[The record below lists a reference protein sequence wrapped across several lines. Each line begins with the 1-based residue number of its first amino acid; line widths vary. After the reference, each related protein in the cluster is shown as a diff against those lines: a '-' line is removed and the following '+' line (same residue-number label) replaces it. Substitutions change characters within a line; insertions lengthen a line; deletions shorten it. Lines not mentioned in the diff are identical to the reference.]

1 MSYIIQFL
9 QKYFYNFEQKSV
21 ILLKKNLANCK
32 ECIKKKEKEG
42 KIGAKVIKNV
52 KNVLKFYKKEKIF
65 R

>member
-1 MSYIIQFL
+1 M
-9 QKYFYNFEQKSV
+9 

-65 R
+65 RQINHKKTVEKGKNTANPVQ